1 VAAPSGLPFLRPVF
15 KRLRLYLANMK
26 IKSIVFFVLSLA
38 LSLPFTSFSQNWDDE
53 DDFYVSTREGIEF
66 GVNLGVYR
74 AHPNSSSFYVGDG
87 YYDLGD
93 NQANL
98 YSIEERLFLGTTEDQ
113 INNTLNLGGG
123 SFWIPYDSSPLL
135 MPYDPGLMLGLKMLY
150 FWTPESALVM
160 SIDAVNLKAAGPW
173 TLETDLLPGQGQ
185 GSNDIKVYGIFGQER
200 RMIGTLGYRTSAYII
215 DQAAWIFELGAT
227 ATSVQIKR
235 NYINIETNT
244 YDLITFYN
252 GGGQFSGAGSNLT
265 STGLGFYGVIG
276 LEAMFE
282 EGGNLEAN
290 LRVSRDN
297 IILGSSEGGYNEKLW
312 NIALYV
318 TWLIPPHIGDFV
330 RASF

>member
-38 LSLPFTSFSQNWDDE
+38 VSLPFTSFSQNWDEE

-98 YSIEERLFLGTTEDQ
+98 YSIEDQ

-123 SFWIPYDSSPLL
+123 NFWLPYDSSPLL

-200 RMIGTLGYRTSAYII
+200 RMMGTLGYRTSAYII
-215 DQAAWIFELGAT
+215 DEAAWIFELGAT

-235 NYINIETNT
+235 NYINIENNT

-265 STGLGFYGVIG
+265 STGLGYYGVIG

-297 IILGSSEGGYNEKLW
+297 IILGSSDGGFNERLW